1 MNKIAII
8 VGNGLSATKKEK
20 GKLIDKFDYV
30 YRFYPYETDKYHKYV
45 GKKTTHLIVKKKHHR
60 KIEQG
65 IESKDIK
72 EAKKIINN
80 SKKQGI
86 ELLYTNECF
95 LTNDDERQRYNKL
108 EQNPIAFIPE
118 KYVKLFNLEKQEPRF
133 IPRSGLKLIFL
144 LLKTFET
151 ITIHGFDI
159 FGIDSKNDSTYGN
172 GIQHYWGKQSSKT
185 AHDPSL
191 ESKIIRFLINEGKVL
206 PL

>member
-1 MNKIAII
+1 MNKIVII

-60 KIEQG
+60 KIAEG

-72 EAKKIINN
+72 EAKKFINN
-80 SKKQGI
+80 AKKQGI

-95 LTNDDERQRYNKL
+95 LTNDDDKKKYAELN
-108 EQNPIAFIPE
+108 ENPIAFIPE
-118 KYVKLFNLEKQEPRF
+118 KYVRQFELDKQEPRF

-144 LLKTFET
+144 LLKIYNTV
-151 ITIHGFDI
+151 TIHGFDI
-159 FGIDSKNDSTYGN
+159 FGIDSKDDSKYGN

-185 AHDPSL
+185 AHDPEM
-191 ESKIIRFLINEGKVL
+191 ESKILNYLIKEGKVEL
-206 PL
+206 L

>member
-1 MNKIAII
+1 MNKKAII
-8 VGNGLSATKKEK
+8 VGNGLSAIKKEK

-60 KIEQG
+60 KIAEG

-72 EAKKIINN
+72 EAKKFINN
-80 SKKQGI
+80 AKKLGI
-86 ELLYTNECF
+86 EVLYTNECF
-95 LTNDDERQRYNKL
+95 LTNDDERERYNKL

-133 IPRSGLKLIFL
+133 IPRSGLKLIFC

-151 ITIHGFDI
+151 VTIHGFDI
-159 FGIDSKNDSTYGN
+159 FGLNKTDDSNYGN
-172 GIQHYWGKQSSKT
+172 GIQHYWGKQRSKT

-191 ESKIIRFLINEGKVL
+191 ESNILIFLKNEGRINL
-206 PL
+206 L

>member
-20 GKLIDKFDYV
+20 GKLIDKFDEV

-60 KIEQG
+60 KIAEG
-65 IESKDIK
+65 VESKHIK

-80 SKKQGI
+80 AKKQGI

-118 KYVKLFNLEKQEPRF
+118 KYVKLFNLEKQDPRF

-144 LLKTFET
+144 LLKSFET
-151 ITIHGFDI
+151 VTIHGFDI
-159 FGIDSKNDSTYGN
+159 FGIDSKDDSKYGN
-172 GIQHYWGKQSSKT
+172 GIQHYWGNQRSKT
-185 AHDPSL
+185 AHDPEM
-191 ESKIIRFLINEGKVL
+191 ESNILIYLINEGKINIL
-206 PL
+206 